1 MVEIL
6 SKLFATL
13 EEGKLISH
21 FFKIESKSFDFQ
33 YLANFWSLEKNPYR
47 SVKVRTAQQY
57 FTAMHHDRN

>member
-33 YLANFWSLEKNPYR
+33 YISLIFGLSRKIR
-47 SVKVRTAQQY
+47 IAR
-57 FTAMHHDRN
+57 